1 MTDVVTFFNT
11 NIDLRSQLL
20 LVEQQVANP
29 QPQVVSGMLGLG
41 IDKEYANI
49 FELAFRNKQINS
61 SSLVIS
67 LTNPKEQYLY
77 FNNLPESI
85 LSSTIFMNTTSEKEY
100 SFAVIG
106 MFAG

>member
-11 NIDLRSQLL
+11 DIDLRSQLL
-20 LVEQQVANP
+20 LVEQQIANP

-41 IDKEYANI
+41 IDKEYVNI

-61 SSLVIS
+61 SSIVIS
-67 LTNPKEQYLY
+67 LTNPNQQYLY

-85 LSSTIFMNTTSEKEY
+85 LSSTIFMNKTSQKEY
-100 SFAVIG
+100 SLAVIG
-106 MFAG
+106 MCAG